1 MGDGAPGTDK
11 PVAGRPWTTKIA
23 DALQERLP
31 GPAAAV
37 VRRLRSEDVSLLSA
51 GLSFYALVSVVPF
64 AVLVLWLVS
73 LITGQA
79 RVREVAEQLARHL
92 PAKLGVD
99 NALQRVA
106 DLGVGLGV
114 GALAALL
121 WPASAY
127 GAGLRRSFARLADD
141 KDEEVKG
148 LRGRGLALGLV
159 GVVPALALAGLV
171 AAYLGTAVV
180 GDGGA
185 ALVAGWVLALAFG
198 FAASAASVAV
208 IYRLFAPIS
217 LGWRSIARGA
227 AAAGGAISLVSLA
240 YVIFLNS
247 GVDFERRYATS
258 GLAAVV
264 LLAFWLFMT
273 NALILVG
280 FQIAQEVRAR
290 EAPRRSSA
298 SGGRGGRV
306 RSNANRA

>member
-1 MGDGAPGTDK
+1 VT
-11 PVAGRPWTTKIA
+11 GRSWATTIA
-23 DALQERLP
+23 DAVEERLP
-31 GPAAAV
+31 APMAAV
-37 VRRLRSEDVSLLSA
+37 VRRLRSEDVFILSA

-73 LITGQA
+73 LITGKA
-79 RVREVAEQLARHL
+79 RVREVAEELARHL
-92 PAKLGVD
+92 PAKLGVE

-106 DLGVGLGV
+106 DLGVGLGL

-121 WPASAY
+121 WPATAY
-127 GAGLRRSFARLADD
+127 GAGLRRCFARLADD

-148 LRGRGLALGLV
+148 LRGRALALGLI

-171 AAYLGTAVV
+171 AAYLGPTVV
-180 GDGGA
+180 GEGVVA
-185 ALVAGWVLALAFG
+185 QLAGWLLGLAFG
-198 FAASAASVAV
+198 FLVSAPAVSV

-217 LGWRSIARGA
+217 LGWGSIARGA
-227 AAAGGAISLVSLA
+227 VAAAAAISVVSLG
-240 YVIFLNS
+240 YVVFLNS

-280 FQIAQEVRAR
+280 FQIAQEVRGE
-290 EAPRRSSA
+290 EAAPTSSRLRTSRRSQLRRDHND
-298 SGGRGGRV
+298 G
-306 RSNANRA
+306 

>member
-1 MGDGAPGTDK
+1 M
-11 PVAGRPWTTKIA
+11 
-23 DALQERLP
+23 
-31 GPAAAV
+31 AAV
-37 VRRLRSEDVSLLSA
+37 VRRLRSEDVFILSA

-73 LITGQA
+73 LITGKA
-79 RVREVAEQLARHL
+79 RVREVADELARHL
-92 PAKLGVD
+92 PAELGVE

-106 DLGVGLGV
+106 DLGVGLGF

-121 WPASAY
+121 WPATAY
-127 GAGLRRSFARLADD
+127 GAGLRRCFARLADD
-141 KDEEVKG
+141 NDEEVKG
-148 LRGRGLALGLV
+148 LHGRALALGLI

-171 AAYLGTAVV
+171 AAYLGPTVV
-180 GDGGA
+180 GDGVVA
-185 ALVAGWVLALAFG
+185 QLAGWVLGLAFG
-198 FAASAASVAV
+198 FVASAAAVSV

-217 LGWRSIARGA
+217 LGWGSISRGAVA
-227 AAAGGAISLVSLA
+227 AAAAISIVSLG

-280 FQIAQEVRAR
+280 FQIAQEVRGK
-290 EAPRRSSA
+290 EAASTSGRFRASQRTQLRSDHDD
-298 SGGRGGRV
+298 G
-306 RSNANRA
+306 

>member
-1 MGDGAPGTDK
+1 MGDGAPGTDT
-11 PVAGRPWTTKIA
+11 PVAGRTWTTTIA

-31 GPAAAV
+31 GPVAAV

-73 LITGQA
+73 LITGKA

-99 NALQRVA
+99 NALQRVT

-114 GALAALL
+114 GALAALV

-141 KDEEVKG
+141 KDEDVKG

-159 GVVPALALAGLV
+159 GVVPALALTGLF

-198 FAASAASVAV
+198 FAASTASVAV

-217 LGWRSIARGA
+217 LGWRSIVRGA
-227 AAAGGAISLVSLA
+227 AAAGGAISVVSLA

-247 GVDFERRYATS
+247 GVDFERRYVTS

-298 SGGRGGRV
+298 SAGRGGRL
-306 RSNANRA
+306 RSEANRT

>member
-1 MGDGAPGTDK
+1 MGDGARGTDT
-11 PVAGRPWTTKIA
+11 PVAGRPWTTAIV

-31 GPAAAV
+31 GPVAAV

-73 LITGQA
+73 LITGKA

-92 PAKLGVD
+92 PAKLGID
-99 NALQRVA
+99 DALQRVA

-114 GALAALL
+114 GALAALI

-141 KDEEVKG
+141 KDEDVKG

-159 GVVPALALAGLV
+159 GVVPALALTGLF
-171 AAYLGTAVV
+171 ATYLGTAIV

-227 AAAGGAISLVSLA
+227 AAAGGAISVVSLA

-273 NALILVG
+273 NALVLVG

-298 SGGRGGRV
+298 SGGHGGRL
-306 RSNANRA
+306 RSDAKRV